1 MGLHGGT
8 AESTLHTC
16 ILKAKVLKLIRSL
29 FLRCLQK
36 HDVIHSQGA
45 LSKDRVTVSIWAQ
58 RNSGRFAHQSLTDIK
73 KGPLFKKKHSFS
85 FSWRRSGP
93 AVFCGSPHLF
103 HLHLQPRPFLTHQP
117 ILYLRAEISYVCSP
131 LERKLFG
138 EVGVGTVR
146 PNPHLSPMMRLNP
159 HPHPAHMGW
168 RNLERGC
175 RCSSASHAAHTAL

>member
-117 ILYLRAEISYVCSP
+117 ILYLRAEIVLHLKEHSLGR
-131 LERKLFG
+131 LESERFG
-138 EVGVGTVR
+138 QI
-146 PNPHLSPMMRLNP
+146 HIC
-159 HPHPAHMGW
+159 HP
-168 RNLERGC
+168 
-175 RCSSASHAAHTAL
+175 